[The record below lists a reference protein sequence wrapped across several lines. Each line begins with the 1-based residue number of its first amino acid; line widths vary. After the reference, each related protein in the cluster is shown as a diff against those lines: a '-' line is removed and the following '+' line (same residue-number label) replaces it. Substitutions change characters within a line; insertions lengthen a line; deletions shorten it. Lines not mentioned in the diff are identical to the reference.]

1 MTFGEKLQFLRKQ
14 SGLSQEQLAERLA
27 VSRQAISKWELGSS
41 LPDTENVI
49 QLGRLFQV
57 SLDYLLD
64 DTIQAET
71 AETAAAA
78 AGGHCQKAAEAAGP
92 ALAKLGLAAA
102 VDSASA
108 AASGSAGADSVDA
121 ASPIAKNTDAS
132 AVGALSA
139 GREAAAASFAPPER
153 PAAKPGHR
161 TETILGFFLT
171 GLGFAGN
178 LALFVL
184 STMIQ
189 VHVTRKMIHPDGG
202 VTYYGG
208 GDVLGYSFMA
218 FIQEYRLQAIWLIS
232 LLALAAGIILLLRA
246 RKRKRPARQL

>member
-1 MTFGEKLQFLRKQ
+1 MTFGEKLKFLRKQ
-14 SGLSQEQLAERLA
+14 SGLSQEQLAERLE

-64 DTIQAET
+64 DTIQA
-71 AETAAAA
+71 
-78 AGGHCQKAAEAAGP
+78 
-92 ALAKLGLAAA
+92 

-108 AASGSAGADSVDA
+108 AASGSAGADSGDA
-121 ASPIAKNTDAS
+121 ASPSAKNTDAS

-153 PAAKPGHR
+153 PAAKPGHQ
-161 TETILGFFLT
+161 TETILGFILA

-178 LALFVL
+178 LALLVL
-184 STMIQ
+184 ATMIQ
-189 VHVTRKMIHPDGG
+189 AHVTRKMIHPDGG

-246 RKRKRPARQL
+246 RKRKRLARQL

>member
-27 VSRQAISKWELGSS
+27 VSRQAISKWELGSA

-64 DTIQAET
+64 DAIQAET
-71 AETAAAA
+71 AEAAAA
-78 AGGHCQKAAEAAGP
+78 AAGP

-139 GREAAAASFAPPER
+139 GREAAASSFAPPER

-161 TETILGFFLT
+161 TETILGFFLA

-246 RKRKRPARQL
+246 RKRKRLARQL

>member
-27 VSRQAISKWELGSS
+27 VSRQAISKWELGSA

-64 DTIQAET
+64 DAIQAET
-71 AETAAAA
+71 AEAAAA
-78 AGGHCQKAAEAAGP
+78 AAGP

-161 TETILGFFLT
+161 TETILGFFLA

-246 RKRKRPARQL
+246 RKRKRLARQL

>member
-27 VSRQAISKWELGSS
+27 VSRQAISKWELGSA

-64 DTIQAET
+64 DAIQAET
-71 AETAAAA
+71 AEAAAA
-78 AGGHCQKAAEAAGP
+78 AAGP

-132 AVGALSA
+132 AVGVLSA

-161 TETILGFFLT
+161 TETILGFFLA

-246 RKRKRPARQL
+246 RKRKRLARQL